1 MQKYIYFFE
10 SLSIWVGRA
19 FGWCILVLTLSVT
32 YEVFVRYVLNAP
44 TVWVFDMMVQ
54 MYGGLFLMAG
64 PYALAQDAHVR
75 GDVIYRFFP
84 ARAQAWIDLTLYILF
99 FFPGMLALFYFGYEI
114 ASDSWRYK
122 EVSWNSPARIQI
134 YYFKSLIPLA
144 GALLIIQ
151 GISECMRCI
160 LCIREGSWLNRH
172 EDVRE
177 TEEDLVRKKE
187 EEEREKGILRNK

>member
-1 MQKYIYFFE
+1 MKKYIYFFE
-10 SLSIWVGRA
+10 SLSISIGRA

-54 MYGGLFLMAG
+54 MYGALFLMAG

-75 GDVIYRFFP
+75 GDVLYRLFSFKVQ
-84 ARAQAWIDLTLYILF
+84 ARIDLILYIFF

-114 ASDSWRYK
+114 ATDSWRYK

-134 YYFKSLIPLA
+134 YFFKSLIPLA
-144 GALLIIQ
+144 GGLLILQ
-151 GISECMRCI
+151 GISESMRCI
-160 LCIREGSWLNRH
+160 LCIKEGKWMKRH

-177 TEEDLVRKKE
+177 TEEDLISRKKE
-187 EEEREKGILRNK
+187 EERQRKALEH